1 MTIYHTFKVFMTL
14 LSRLNNLLSWW
25 VFGKRLSNRLKIFF
39 ADICETLRLNGGLNN
54 IIFLFLFL
62 VIFVTV
68 DMFCSF
74 SNVILCLNPLS
85 ANTLLYKSL
94 DLLNVVLSADKL
106 LIPLDILPGRVL
118 IIFGGWLERILIYN
132 GLLSG

>member
-1 MTIYHTFKVFMTL
+1 MKLMSFWMTFIQQAE
-14 LSRLNNLLSWW
+14 
-25 VFGKRLSNRLKIFF
+25 KIF
-39 ADICETLRLNGGLNN
+39 ADISETLKLNGGLNN

-68 DMFCSF
+68 DIFCSF

-85 ANTLLYKSL
+85 ANALLYKSL

-106 LIPLDILPGRVL
+106 LIRLDILPGRVL

>member
-1 MTIYHTFKVFMTL
+1 M
-14 LSRLNNLLSWW
+14 
-25 VFGKRLSNRLKIFF
+25 
-39 ADICETLRLNGGLNN
+39 
-54 IIFLFLFL
+54 FLFLFL
-62 VIFVTV
+62 VLFATV
-68 DMFCSF
+68 DVFCCF
-74 SNVILCLNPLS
+74 WNVILCSNPLS
-85 ANTLLYKSL
+85 ANALLYKSL